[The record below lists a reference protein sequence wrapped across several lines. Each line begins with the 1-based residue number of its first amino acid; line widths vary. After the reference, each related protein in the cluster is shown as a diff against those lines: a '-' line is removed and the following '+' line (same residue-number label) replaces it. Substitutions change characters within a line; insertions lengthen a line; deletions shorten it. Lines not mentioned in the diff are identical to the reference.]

1 MNACIT
7 LQDPRFNY
15 SYKGF
20 CSIVCAIVDIALE
33 HHSFYG
39 NLNCSIHESQTLKLF
54 DNLYDNEGIEYDTG
68 SWWLDRFFGNQLS
81 YSEYNAHTLAN
92 IENLKIKNQVL
103 NSILQIKSNKV
114 LQFDNTFTEL
124 GITDRTL
131 GVQIRGTDKK
141 NEVKEPDLDNII
153 KKIDYY
159 FETTNV
165 QNIFLATDDLKYLNA
180 LLNRYGDLV
189 IYDDKNTIS
198 SDNTPLH
205 TLSDRDRINEEVLSS
220 VYLLS
225 KCSHFLYSFSNV
237 SLLALILGVHNF
249 QTILNLNQ
257 E

>member
-114 LQFDNTFTEL
+114 LQFDNTFNEL

-141 NEVKEPDLDNII
+141 NEVKEPDLDNI
-153 KKIDYY
+153 KD
-159 FETTNV
+159 
-165 QNIFLATDDLKYLNA
+165 
-180 LLNRYGDLV
+180 
-189 IYDDKNTIS
+189 
-198 SDNTPLH
+198 
-205 TLSDRDRINEEVLSS
+205 
-220 VYLLS
+220 
-225 KCSHFLYSFSNV
+225 
-237 SLLALILGVHNF
+237 
-249 QTILNLNQ
+249 
-257 E
+257 